1 MRQDNLDKLSNKTLK
16 CNSSPEKHVFFYLFP
31 DCLCIIIHFSASPDD
46 DPSPGF
52 VFIRTG
58 VQTEKSN

>member
-1 MRQDNLDKLSNKTLK
+1 MYYYSLFCLSDN
-16 CNSSPEKHVFFYLFP
+16 
-31 DCLCIIIHFSASPDD
+31 
-46 DPSPGF
+46 DPSPCF

>member
-1 MRQDNLDKLSNKTLK
+1 MYYYSLFCLS
-16 CNSSPEKHVFFYLFP
+16 
-31 DCLCIIIHFSASPDD
+31 DD

-58 VQTEKSN
+58 VQTEKSAQELFVSQCATSGLTLAMQNLSR

>member
-1 MRQDNLDKLSNKTLK
+1 MYYYSLFCLS
-16 CNSSPEKHVFFYLFP
+16 
-31 DCLCIIIHFSASPDD
+31 DD

-58 VQTEKSN
+58 VQTEKSNIEPRLDLAVILVTSRYENNALPVNSEQ

>member
-1 MRQDNLDKLSNKTLK
+1 MFYYSL
-16 CNSSPEKHVFFYLFP
+16 FYL
-31 DCLCIIIHFSASPDD
+31 SDD
-46 DPSPGF
+46 DPSLGF

>member
-1 MRQDNLDKLSNKTLK
+1 MKSSSNTPDKVLTSKSIELNRLEVAAAMVKLSN
-16 CNSSPEKHVFFYLFP
+16 
-31 DCLCIIIHFSASPDD
+31 DD
-46 DPSPGF
+46 QSPGF

>member
-1 MRQDNLDKLSNKTLK
+1 MYYLLFCLS
-16 CNSSPEKHVFFYLFP
+16 E
-31 DCLCIIIHFSASPDD
+31 D